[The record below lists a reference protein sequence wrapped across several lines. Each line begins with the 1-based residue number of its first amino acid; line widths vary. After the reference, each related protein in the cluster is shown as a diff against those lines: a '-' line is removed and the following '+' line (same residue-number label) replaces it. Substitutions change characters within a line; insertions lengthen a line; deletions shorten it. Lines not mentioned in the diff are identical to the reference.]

1 MPFYEHVYI
10 ARQDATPQ
18 AVEDLTAQIKAT
30 LEANGGK
37 LVGQEQWG
45 VRTLA
50 YRIKK
55 NRKGHYVLLN
65 VDAPSA
71 AMQEVERLQKIN
83 EDILRFITIRVDA
96 FEDGPSAMMKVRD
109 RDDRRRGEFGDGG
122 FGGGGFG
129 GGGGRDRDRGF
140 GGGGGG
146 FGGRDRDD
154 RGPRP
159 PRDAAP
165 AEGAN

>member
-1 MPFYEHVYI
+1 MTLYEHVYI

-18 AVEDLTAQIKAT
+18 AVEDLTAQIKTT

-37 LVGQEQWG
+37 LVSQEPWG

-83 EDILRFITIRVDA
+83 EDILRFITIKVEA
-96 FEDGPSAMMKVRD
+96 FEDGPSAMMKSRD
-109 RDDRRRGEFGDGG
+109 RDDRRREFGDGGG

-129 GGGGRDRDRGF
+129 GGFGGFVGGRS

-146 FGGRDRDD
+146 AGW
-154 RGPRP
+154 
-159 PRDAAP
+159 
-165 AEGAN
+165 